1 MQKPSSQE
9 GNTSGK
15 QFQSEVNIQP
25 EEVDTTPPDMCR
37 NKKERG
43 EITATFER
51 KRDAKARE
59 KDNPEDEDYYIEFN
73 MKQQRKFENCI
84 IDNQSVIKPERLIC
98 LSNIRIS
105 DMRKFV
111 YFRVLD

>member
-1 MQKPSSQE
+1 MNRRRR
-9 GNTSGK
+9 GL
-15 QFQSEVNIQP
+15 
-25 EEVDTTPPDMCR
+25 CR
-37 NKKERG
+37 NHLFSNGLNSVQWVFKKERG